1 MVKNNLKPNVK
12 ILVSQKMG
20 KMRENVRF
28 FCMILSYRKIKK

>member
-12 ILVSQKMG
+12 ILVSQKVE
-20 KMRENVRF
+20 KTRENVRF